1 MVVECSIFDGF
12 EFYVFMS
19 LLFTFIF
26 WRKIAFPGHKRI
38 EVNVL
43 KKRKS
48 RSIMEVRE
56 LAYPDYSTTKAH
68 AWQESELTGGDL
80 RKAAGGLNDQE
91 SASTFFTLYKWRLY
105 FYEKQASSSK
115 SEKSE
120 RQASSSLTS
129 STFFNLQKWRHYFS
143 EKSEFLVICCG
154 VYGQMTK
161 RARLAFSEMQR
172 QGKKGSGHRSED
184 LAHSL
189 ASRSLGHDHLAF

>member
-1 MVVECSIFDGF
+1 
-12 EFYVFMS
+12 
-19 LLFTFIF
+19 
-26 WRKIAFPGHKRI
+26 
-38 EVNVL
+38 
-43 KKRKS
+43 
-48 RSIMEVRE
+48 MEVRE
-56 LAYPDYSTTKAH
+56 LADPDYSTTKAH

-80 RKAAGGLNDQE
+80 RKASVGLNDQE
-91 SASTFFTLYKWRLY
+91 SASTFFTLNKWRLY
-105 FYEKQASSSK
+105 FSA
-115 SEKSE
+115 KSE
-120 RQASSSLTS
+120 RQASSSLTA

-161 RARLAFSEMQR
+161 RARHAFSEIQR